1 LNQNLEKVASFL
13 LNCRLSE
20 IIFKYMKKIVII
32 EDELILAEALKERL
46 SNTGYDVFVA
56 YNGEDGLERIRKNI
70 PDLLILDILL
80 PGINGYDVMRKL
92 KESDIK
98 VPILVVS
105 NSGQPVEIEKSQEMG
120 VRDFIVKVDFS
131 LDDVEK
137 KVRSI
142 IGD

>member
-1 LNQNLEKVASFL
+1 
-13 LNCRLSE
+13 
-20 IIFKYMKKIVII
+20 MKKIVII

-46 SNTGYDVFVA
+46 SNTGYKVFVA
-56 YNGEDGLERIRKNI
+56 YNGEDGLDYIRENI

-98 VPILVVS
+98 IPILVVS